1 MKLLLCRSEGTAY
14 ENFIHKNV
22 LVQQKEML
30 QVIDTLKR
38 RGVPVKP
45 ITEKD
50 MHILLSAYLT
60 ALIEPIVH
68 DYSEEETDVC
78 LNKISDFF
86 MPGWMNILGLTE
98 YAIDCDK

>member
-1 MKLLLCRSEGTAY
+1 
-14 ENFIHKNV
+14 
-22 LVQQKEML
+22 
-30 QVIDTLKR
+30 
-38 RGVPVKP
+38 
-45 ITEKD
+45 